1 MNDFGPLFDR
11 SDDRDPGEDPREAEP
26 RTWGVLELNQG
37 IERALK
43 NAFPGEIWLRGEIQ
57 GLARTRMRKHHYFD
71 LVEKDPGSDQVL
83 ASISVALLSWNK
95 AKVERMMRDAPG
107 FELDDDVEVR
117 IRCEMGFYPPW
128 GKLQLVMTGVD
139 PTFTLGQM
147 AANRERILRALAAEG
162 LLDRNAQL
170 ALPVVPQRIGLV
182 TSVGSAAYNDFVD
195 EIRRSGYGLHVLACD
210 ARVQGQETERSV
222 IAALRTLAREGCDV
236 IALVR
241 GGGSRADLAGF
252 DGEGIARA
260 IARLPVPVFTGIGHE
275 IDTSVADAVAHT
287 AHKTPTACAAALVG
301 LARDAESRIEECWSA
316 IVRLARQEQ
325 QAQGDRLLRTA
336 REVGRGAR
344 DALRHRER
352 DLDEVAAAL
361 RRGVRDAQRRA
372 QERLDG
378 ALRRARQLVALRL
391 ADRAAALRLA
401 ERRLAPER
409 LLRVSERRHAT
420 LAQHRA
426 RLAQL
431 ARRRL
436 VHEDQRLNGLQATVR
451 ALDPHRVLQR
461 GFSLSYDAEG
471 RLLRDAAGLAPGAAL
486 RTVLARGEVDSRVE
500 RVHGPATGPT
510 SGASPDLP
518 LPSKEDPR

>member
-1 MNDFGPLFDR
+1 MNDFGPLFDPPH
-11 SDDRDPGEDPREAEP
+11 DRDPDGDLRDAAP

-43 NAFPGEIWLRGEIQ
+43 HAFPGEIWLRGEIQ
-57 GLARTRMRKHHYFD
+57 GLARTRMRKHNYFE

-83 ASISVALLSWNK
+83 ATISVALLSWNK
-95 AKVERMMRDAPG
+95 SKVERMMREAPG

-139 PTFTLGQM
+139 PTYTLGQM
-147 AANRERILRALAAEG
+147 AANRERILRALAAAG

-170 ALPVVPQRIGLV
+170 ALPLVPRRIGLV

-195 EIRRSGYGLHVLACD
+195 EIRRSGFGLRVLVCD

-222 IAALRTLAREGCDV
+222 IAALRTLARAGCDV

-260 IARLPVPVFTGIGHE
+260 IARMPVPVITGIGHE

-287 AHKTPTACAAALVG
+287 AHKTPTACAAALVE
-301 LARDAESRIEECWSA
+301 LTRQAVSRFEDHWSA
-316 IVRLARQEQ
+316 IVRRARQDQ
-325 QAQGDRLLRTA
+325 QAEGQRLVRTA
-336 REVGRGAR
+336 REIGRGAR

-352 DLDEVAAAL
+352 DLDEVGAVL
-361 RRGVRDAQRRA
+361 RRGVREAQRRA
-372 QERLDG
+372 QERLG
-378 ALRRARQLVALRL
+378 SALHRAQHLVALRL
-391 ADRAAALRLA
+391 ADREAALRLA
-401 ERRLAPER
+401 ERRLAPDRLVRAVTRRER
-409 LLRVSERRHAT
+409 V
-420 LAQHRA
+420 LAQYRV
-426 RLAQL
+426 RLAQA

-436 VHEDQRLNGLQATVR
+436 VHEDQRLGGLHATVR
-451 ALDPHRVLQR
+451 ALDPQRVLLR
-461 GFSLSYDAEG
+461 GYSLTYDAQG
-471 RLLRDAAGLAPGAAL
+471 QLLRDPAAVTPGATLRTQLAAG
-486 RTVLARGEVDSRVE
+486 EIESRVE
-500 RVHGPATGPT
+500 RVRAAAPMPPEPT
-510 SGASPDLP
+510 QH
-518 LPSKEDPR
+518 PSKEDPVDPS